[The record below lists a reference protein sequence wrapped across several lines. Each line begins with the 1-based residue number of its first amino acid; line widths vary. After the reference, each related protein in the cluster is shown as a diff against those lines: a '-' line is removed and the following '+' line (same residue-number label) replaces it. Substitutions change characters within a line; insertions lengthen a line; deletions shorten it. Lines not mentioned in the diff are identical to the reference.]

1 MLYLVH
7 WYADPGAV
15 DETFKRFKKVGH
27 NAPASVKI
35 VKAVF
40 TLHQHAGWAIAEAN
54 DPVDIGKWL
63 HNWSDLCEHEV
74 FPVVD
79 EEGLKAIIGD

>member
-1 MLYLVH
+1 MLYLVY
-7 WYADPGAV
+7 WYGEPEV
-15 DETFKRFKKVGH
+15 IPEVYKRFKKTGH
-27 NAPASVKI
+27 NAPAGVKI
-35 VKAVF
+35 LNAVF

-74 FPVVD
+74 YPVVD